1 MSKDEANTMSDKPA
15 AVEHGGE
22 GDAGRETMQ
31 ALDRLESEIAQA
43 PADRGLW
50 GAPEYVT
57 VGSIS
62 VHPDRLPVDEDV
74 VEGIVATIKAG
85 NVNALPPI
93 HVWRKQ
99 TGNVPILAA
108 GRNRLEAHK
117 RAGCET
123 VLARAIYGDTP
134 EIACAVEAIEIEE
147 NLHRRELSP
156 ALRKTYTT
164 RLKALH
170 EQEHPKSKG
179 GRPSKTVPKAG
190 KVSKP
195 ERFTKAH
202 AKRTGRSEAAVQ
214 QDVAE
219 ATALGDDV
227 MKKIVGTSLD
237 TPSEITALAAMDE
250 QERAQIIERAVAGE
264 TVSAVK
270 PERMSEPK
278 TTPSFG
284 MFAYKL
290 ACGLAAV
297 PTPALQNKLN
307 QAVQCRADLPA
318 RERRFLAGALR
329 AVAKR
334 FEQIADKID
343 IDEPPEL
350 TSISP
355 DTPGAAP

>member
-134 EIACAVEAIEIEE
+134 EIACAAGLSSRRCRFSSISIASTASQNLHHEIE
-147 NLHRRELSP
+147 
-156 ALRKTYTT
+156 
-164 RLKALH
+164 
-170 EQEHPKSKG
+170 
-179 GRPSKTVPKAG
+179 
-190 KVSKP
+190 
-195 ERFTKAH
+195 
-202 AKRTGRSEAAVQ
+202 
-214 QDVAE
+214 
-219 ATALGDDV
+219 
-227 MKKIVGTSLD
+227 
-237 TPSEITALAAMDE
+237 
-250 QERAQIIERAVAGE
+250 
-264 TVSAVK
+264 
-270 PERMSEPK
+270 
-278 TTPSFG
+278 
-284 MFAYKL
+284 
-290 ACGLAAV
+290 
-297 PTPALQNKLN
+297 
-307 QAVQCRADLPA
+307 
-318 RERRFLAGALR
+318 GA
-329 AVAKR
+329 
-334 FEQIADKID
+334 
-343 IDEPPEL
+343 
-350 TSISP
+350 S
-355 DTPGAAP
+355 

>member
-1 MSKDEANTMSDKPA
+1 MSKDEANSDKPA

-22 GDAGRETMQ
+22 GDEGRETM
-31 ALDRLESEIAQA
+31 ALDRLESEI
-43 PADRGLW
+43 PRGLW
-50 GAPEYVT
+50 GTPEYVT
-57 VGSIS
+57 VGSIR

-74 VEGIVATIKAG
+74 VAGIVATIKAG

-99 TGNVPILAA
+99 TGNVPILVA

-156 ALRKTYTT
+156 ALRKIYTR

-179 GRPSKTVPKAG
+179 GRPSRTVPKAG

-219 ATALGDDV
+219 ATALGNDV

-237 TPSEITALAAMDE
+237 KPSEITALAAMDE
-250 QERAQIIERAVAGE
+250 QERQEIVDRAVAGE
-264 TVSAVK
+264 KVSAAK
-270 PERMSEPK
+270 TQREANIRNRMEQSACDCSPE
-278 TTPSFG
+278 
-284 MFAYKL
+284 
-290 ACGLAAV
+290 
-297 PTPALQNKLN
+297 
-307 QAVQCRADLPA
+307 D
-318 RERRFLAGALR
+318 
-329 AVAKR
+329 
-334 FEQIADKID
+334 
-343 IDEPPEL
+343 
-350 TSISP
+350 P
-355 DTPGAAP
+355 DTENPEPGDTPEAIPDRA

>member
-1 MSKDEANTMSDKPA
+1 MAGTARAADYLALADGLGRHRHGEKRALEGNFRGPISKTHPHFCERSCCWLGCQRGDRAHRATHKSARSAGSQMSKDEADTMSDKPA

-108 GRNRLEAHK
+108 GRNRLEAHM
-117 RAGCET
+117 RAGCEP

-134 EIACAVEAIEIEE
+134 EIARAVEAIEIEE

-156 ALRKTYTT
+156 ALRKTYTA

-195 ERFTKAH
+195 ERFTKAV
-202 AKRTGRSEAAVQ
+202 GRRRLVQ
-214 QDVAE
+214 
-219 ATALGDDV
+219 L
-227 MKKIVGTSLD
+227 LD
-237 TPSEITALAAMDE
+237 A
-250 QERAQIIERAVAGE
+250 II
-264 TVSAVK
+264 S
-270 PERMSEPK
+270 
-278 TTPSFG
+278 
-284 MFAYKL
+284 
-290 ACGLAAV
+290 
-297 PTPALQNKLN
+297 Q
-307 QAVQCRADLPA
+307 
-318 RERRFLAGALR
+318 
-329 AVAKR
+329 
-334 FEQIADKID
+334 
-343 IDEPPEL
+343 
-350 TSISP
+350 
-355 DTPGAAP
+355 

>member
-15 AVEHGGE
+15 AVEQGGE
-22 GDAGRETMQ
+22 GAEGRETMQ

-43 PADRGLW
+43 PVDRGSW

-57 VGSIS
+57 VASIR
-62 VHPDRLPVDEDV
+62 VHPGRLPVDEDV

-99 TGNVPILAA
+99 TGNVPILVA
-108 GRNRLEAHK
+108 GRNRHEAHK

-134 EIACAVEAIEIEE
+134 EIARAVEAIEIEE

-156 ALRKTYTT
+156 ALRKTYTA
-164 RLKALH
+164 RLKALR

-219 ATALGDDV
+219 ATELGDDV

-237 TPSEITALAAMDE
+237 KPSEITALAAMDE
-250 QERAQIIERAVAGE
+250 QERQQIIERAVAGE
-264 TVSAVK
+264 TVSALK
-270 PERMSEPK
+270 PERMSEESK
-278 TTPSFG
+278 TTSSSAPWWRGRGTAS
-284 MFAYKL
+284 Y
-290 ACGLAAV
+290 
-297 PTPALQNKLN
+297 
-307 QAVQCRADLPA
+307 R
-318 RERRFLAGALR
+318 
-329 AVAKR
+329 
-334 FEQIADKID
+334 
-343 IDEPPEL
+343 PPRL
-350 TSISP
+350 SSRPPRSP
-355 DTPGAAP
+355 

>member
-1 MSKDEANTMSDKPA
+1 MCGESRPGTSRSWPPA
-15 AVEHGGE
+15 A
-22 GDAGRETMQ
+22 
-31 ALDRLESEIAQA
+31 
-43 PADRGLW
+43 
-50 GAPEYVT
+50 
-57 VGSIS
+57 
-62 VHPDRLPVDEDV
+62 
-74 VEGIVATIKAG
+74 
-85 NVNALPPI
+85 
-93 HVWRKQ
+93 
-99 TGNVPILAA
+99 
-108 GRNRLEAHK
+108 RLEAHK

-237 TPSEITALAAMDE
+237 TPSEITAGRDGRTGACADH
-250 QERAQIIERAVAGE
+250 RA
-264 TVSAVK
+264 
-270 PERMSEPK
+270 
-278 TTPSFG
+278 
-284 MFAYKL
+284 
-290 ACGLAAV
+290 
-297 PTPALQNKLN
+297 
-307 QAVQCRADLPA
+307 
-318 RERRFLAGALR
+318 RRC
-329 AVAKR
+329 
-334 FEQIADKID
+334 
-343 IDEPPEL
+343 
-350 TSISP
+350 
-355 DTPGAAP
+355 

>member
-15 AVEHGGE
+15 AVEQGDE
-22 GDAGRETMQ
+22 GAEGRETMQ

-43 PADRGLW
+43 PVDRGSW
-50 GAPEYVT
+50 G
-57 VGSIS
+57 
-62 VHPDRLPVDEDV
+62 
-74 VEGIVATIKAG
+74 
-85 NVNALPPI
+85 
-93 HVWRKQ
+93 
-99 TGNVPILAA
+99 
-108 GRNRLEAHK
+108 
-117 RAGCET
+117 
-123 VLARAIYGDTP
+123 
-134 EIACAVEAIEIEE
+134 
-147 NLHRRELSP
+147 
-156 ALRKTYTT
+156 
-164 RLKALH
+164 
-170 EQEHPKSKG
+170 SKG
-179 GRPSKTVPKAG
+179 GRPSKTVPKVG

-270 PERMSEPK
+270 PERTSEPK

-284 MFAYKL
+284 MLADKL

-297 PTPALQNKLN
+297 PTPVLQKKLN
-307 QAVQCRADLPA
+307 EVVQCRADLPA
-318 RERRFLAGALR
+318 KERRFLADALR

-334 FEQIADKID
+334 FE
-343 IDEPPEL
+343 PPR
-350 TSISP
+350 
-355 DTPGAAP
+355 ANVR